1 MEDLGVCGTRK
12 FTNHDVGR
20 VKSRKECEFANKV
33 EEMLEINKTTVFNYF
48 KNQVDFHVSR

>member
-33 EEMLEINKTTVFNYF
+33 EEMLEINKTRQLSSTILRIKLTFM
-48 KNQVDFHVSR
+48 